1 MWNGYHCKN
10 RSNHN
15 ITDARKQFNNW
26 MNKNFAF
33 QSYEFQY
40 LNIKPKIIA
49 EEFLENENNEL
60 YYYKVFCFNC
70 KSNSIGFFQID

>member
-1 MWNGYHCKN
+1 
-10 RSNHN
+10 
-15 ITDARKQFNNW
+15 
-26 MNKNFAF
+26 MNKIFTF
-33 QSYEFQY
+33 QSYEFKY
-40 LNIKPKIIA
+40 SNNNSKIIV